1 MQNERTNY
9 EHSESARRCIAMIEK
24 YAPIL
29 MRTGNYLSMDD
40 TRKRRTRIEYWGE
53 NEEEK
58 LAKKAKILEMRS
70 QGMKIVRIAEALN
83 IHSGSVVYVINKQK
97 KEQENERIAAL
108 V

>member
-1 MQNERTNY
+1 VYSHDRKVCTY
-9 EHSESARRCIAMIEK
+9 T
-24 YAPIL
+24 YANRQLPFHG
-29 MRTGNYLSMDD
+29 RYSQEENTE
-40 TRKRRTRIEYWGE
+40 IEYWGE

-70 QGMKIVRIAEALN
+70 QGVKIVRIAEALN

>member
-1 MQNERTNY
+1 
-9 EHSESARRCIAMIEK
+9 MIEK

-53 NEEEK
+53 EK

-70 QGMKIVRIAEALN
+70 QGMQIVRIAEALN